1 MSITSDKLIETII
14 TQEPKGPGEIKIEFI
29 NSISVKE
36 LFMFC
41 MELFNEIS
49 KNKYGDAYGC
59 VDISM
64 WSYNTIEHINKYYNS
79 INLKMEIKILE
90 NIPSNVQQLFFYKA
104 RSYNKYPITHNTKLT
119 DLYYI
124 LYHPNTNN
132 NYIISFGYL
141 S

>member
-14 TQEPKGPGEIKIEFI
+14 TQEPKGPGEIKLEFI

-41 MELFNEIS
+41 MELFNELS
-49 KNKYGDAYGC
+49 KHKYGNAKGC

-64 WSYNTIEHINKYYNS
+64 WSYSTIEYLNKYYNS
-79 INLKMEIKILE
+79 ISLKMEIKILE
-90 NIPSNVQQLFFYKA
+90 NIPSNLQQLLFYKA
-104 RSYNKYPITHNTKLT
+104 RSYDKYPITHNTRLT
-119 DLYYI
+119 DIYYT

-132 NYIISFGYL
+132 NYIINFGYL

>member
-14 TQEPKGPGEIKIEFI
+14 TQEPKGPGEIKLEFI

-41 MELFNEIS
+41 MELFNELS
-49 KNKYGDAYGC
+49 KYKYGNADGC

-64 WSYNTIEHINKYYNS
+64 WSYNTIEHLNKYYNS
-79 INLKMEIKILE
+79 ISLKMEIKILE
-90 NIPSNVQQLFFYKA
+90 NTPSNLQQLLFYKA
-104 RSYNKYPITHNTKLT
+104 RSYDKYPITHNTILT
-119 DLYYI
+119 DIYYT
-124 LYHPNTNN
+124 LYHPITNN
-132 NYIISFGYL
+132 NYIINFGYL